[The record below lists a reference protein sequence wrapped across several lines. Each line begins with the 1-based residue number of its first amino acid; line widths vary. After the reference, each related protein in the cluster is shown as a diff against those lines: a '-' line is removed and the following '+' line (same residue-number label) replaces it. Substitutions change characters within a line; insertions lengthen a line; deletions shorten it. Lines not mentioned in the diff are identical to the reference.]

1 MNKLKHIPLLV
12 IIIGV
17 IVTCYGSWKIVD
29 SHMKTNQSLEEAKK
43 AAEPVLAKKETNRAA
58 LAQRKKEFHPKTGEA
73 SGILE
78 IPKIDAELPIVE
90 GTDADDL
97 AKGVGHYKDSFYP
110 DEHGQ
115 IVLSGHRD
123 TVFRRTGELKKGDR
137 LNVILSYGAFSYK
150 ISHTK
155 IVSRD
160 DTSVITLQH
169 EREEL
174 ILTTCYPFSYI
185 GNAPKRYI
193 IYAYP
198 D

>member
-17 IVTCYGSWKIVD
+17 IITCYGSWKIVD

-43 AAEPVLAKKETNRAA
+43 AAEPVLAKKETNRTA

-78 IPKIDAELPIVE
+78 IPAIDAELPIVE

-97 AKGVGHYKDSFYP
+97 AKGVGHYKDSYYP

-137 LNVILSYGAFSYK
+137 LNVILSYGTFSYK
-150 ISHTK
+150 IRHTK

-193 IYAYP
+193 IYADP
-198 D
+198 V

>member
-17 IVTCYGSWKIVD
+17 IITCYGSWKIVD

-43 AAEPVLAKKETNRAA
+43 RLNPFW
-58 LAQRKKEFHPKTGEA
+58 QRKKRIEPLWRSAKEFHPKTGEA

-78 IPKIDAELPIVE
+78 IPKIDADLPIVE

-97 AKGVGHYKDSFYP
+97 AKGVGHYKDSYYP

-123 TVFRRTGELKKGDR
+123 TVFRRTGELKKETD
-137 LNVILSYGAFSYK
+137 
-150 ISHTK
+150 
-155 IVSRD
+155 
-160 DTSVITLQH
+160 
-169 EREEL
+169 
-174 ILTTCYPFSYI
+174 
-185 GNAPKRYI
+185 
-193 IYAYP
+193 
-198 D
+198 

>member
-1 MNKLKHIPLLV
+1 
-12 IIIGV
+12 
-17 IVTCYGSWKIVD
+17 
-29 SHMKTNQSLEEAKK
+29 MKTNQSLEEAKK

-78 IPKIDAELPIVE
+78 IPKIDADLPIVE

-97 AKGVGHYKDSFYP
+97 AKGVGHYKDSYYP

-137 LNVILSYGAFSYK
+137 LNVILSYGTFSYK
-150 ISHTK
+150 IRHTK

-193 IYAYP
+193 IYADP
-198 D
+198 V